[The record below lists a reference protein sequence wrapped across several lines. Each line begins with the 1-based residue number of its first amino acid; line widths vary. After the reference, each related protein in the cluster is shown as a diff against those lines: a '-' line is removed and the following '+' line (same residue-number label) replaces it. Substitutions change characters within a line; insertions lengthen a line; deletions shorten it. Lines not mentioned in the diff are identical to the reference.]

1 MRSSFLGNEGSVMDS
16 TSIAPVVLFAF
27 NRPDLTA
34 RVFEVVRAIK
44 PPKIFLIMDGPR
56 TGISED
62 QELVARTSAVLEAV
76 DWECEV
82 VRDYATNNLGL
93 KRRITSGLDLVFAT
107 CDSAIILE
115 DDCVVD
121 PSFFAFCSELLE
133 RYESDSRVGIIGG
146 SSRLRGQWISDSSY
160 GFSRD
165 IRIWG
170 WATWARVWHEFSSS
184 GDLDA
189 AWDPAEQEEI
199 LGQLPP
205 GPRRR
210 SFRSMLE
217 KAAKLDS
224 WALPFAVHFMVR
236 GYLSVVPQNN
246 LVENIGFGNLSTH
259 TKFEDFV
266 AQVPPEGIP
275 FPLVH
280 PARVQHDSQIDSL
293 ESKLDAREWIVY
305 PLLHP
310 FDVAARVMRFIV
322 HKLGGSAQG

>member
-1 MRSSFLGNEGSVMDS
+1 MDS
-16 TSIAPVVLFAF
+16 TSIAPVALFAF
-27 NRPDLTA
+27 NRPDLTSK
-34 RVFEVVRAIK
+34 VFEVIRAVK
-44 PPKIFLIMDGPR
+44 PPKLFLIMDGPR
-56 TGISED
+56 SGIAED
-62 QELVARTSAVLEAV
+62 QELVAKTGEVLAAV

-82 VRDYATNNLGL
+82 VRDYATSNLGL
-93 KRRITSGLDLVFAT
+93 KRRITSGLDLVFAS

-115 DDCVVD
+115 DDCVAD

-133 RYESDSRVGIIGG
+133 RYGLDPRVGTIGG
-146 SSRLRGQWISDSSY
+146 SSRLRGQWISDNSY

-189 AWDPAEQEEI
+189 AWNEMEQEEI
-199 LGQLPP
+199 LTQLPS

-224 WALPFAVHFMVR
+224 WALPFAVHCMVR

-266 AQVPPEGIP
+266 AQVPAERIS

-280 PARVQHDSQIDSL
+280 PAQAQHDSQIDSL
-293 ESKLDAREWIVY
+293 ESKSDAREWIVY

-310 FDVAARVMRFIV
+310 FDVAARVMRFIL
-322 HKLGGSAQG
+322 HKLARSTHR